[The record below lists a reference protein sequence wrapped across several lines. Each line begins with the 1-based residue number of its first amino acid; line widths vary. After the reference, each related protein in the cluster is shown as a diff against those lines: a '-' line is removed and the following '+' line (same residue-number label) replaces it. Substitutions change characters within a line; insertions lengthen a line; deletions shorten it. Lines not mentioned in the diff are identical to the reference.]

1 MPHAAA
7 APAPTSTPPV
17 IAPTDARQRVLAPDL
32 VRGSMLLAIALANAA
47 EILQSTGAFGHVAGA
62 ERLVGVAFYT
72 LVHSRA
78 YPVFA
83 VMFGYG
89 IAQMAAR
96 QAALGTPAA
105 VVRRLLVRRH
115 LWLIAFGFAHAAL
128 LYHGDFLA
136 AYGIAG
142 LLATWLLVPRGPR
155 GLSRVGWLWALMAV
169 EVAVLA
175 GMVVWQAAGDAGQ
188 AAVFA
193 PPPVPAAITAE
204 SYAASARARLQFWP
218 AHTAR
223 VVPFVVIVWAG
234 LWAGRLRL
242 LDEPR
247 RHRRVLAAAACG
259 GLAITWAGGLPM
271 GLLTAG
277 WLQAG
282 EATAGVVAYLHQ
294 VSGMF
299 GGPGYAAAG
308 GLAAGWITSR
318 PAWRRGFAV
327 EMVAAL
333 GQRSLS
339 GYLFQSA
346 AWLALLAPFGLAW
359 GRGSARPL
367 LAALAVACAVWT
379 VSLAASWWLARAG
392 RRGPA
397 ESLLRRLVY
406 GPGRGVGPSAARIP
420 APGPG
425 ARPLPGG
432 TPDRQPPDPR
442 RQGRAT

>member
-1 MPHAAA
+1 MTDAAA
-7 APAPTSTPPV
+7 SVPASTPPV
-17 IAPTDARQRVLAPDL
+17 IAPTEPRLRALAPDL
-32 VRGSMLLAIALANAA
+32 VRGAMLLAIALANAA
-47 EILQSTGAFGHVAGA
+47 EILQATRAPGLVPAA
-62 ERLVGVAFYT
+62 ERLFGVAFYT

-89 IAQMAAR
+89 IAQLAAR
-96 QAALGTPAA
+96 QAARGAPAA
-105 VVRRLLVRRH
+105 VIRQLLVRRH

-136 AYGIAG
+136 AYGVAG

-155 GLSRVGWLWALMAV
+155 GLARVGWLWALMAV

-175 GMVVWQAAGDAGQ
+175 GMVVWQVAGDTGQ

-193 PPPVPAAITAE
+193 PPAGAAAITAAD
-204 SYAASARARLQFWP
+204 YAASVQARLQFWP

-223 VVPFVVIVWAG
+223 VVPFVVIVWVG
-234 LWAGRLRL
+234 LWAGRRRL
-242 LDEPR
+242 LDEPW
-247 RHRRVLAAAACG
+247 RHRRVLAAAASG
-259 GLAITWAGGLPM
+259 GLAVTWAGGLPM
-271 GLLTAG
+271 GLMSAG
-277 WLQAG
+277 WLQTS
-282 EATAGVVAYLHQ
+282 EATGRVVSYLHQ

-308 GLAAGWITSR
+308 GLAAAWIAARPDWSR
-318 PAWRRGFAV
+318 GLAV
-327 EMVAAL
+327 GVVAAL

-359 GRGSARPL
+359 GRGSRSPL
-367 LAALAVACAVWT
+367 LAALAVASAVWA
-379 VSLAASWWLARAG
+379 VSLAASWWLARTG

-406 GPGRGVGPSAARIP
+406 PPGSDRRRAPSRTRV
-420 APGPG
+420 PGPD
-425 ARPLPGG
+425 ARPPRGG
-432 TPDRQPPDPR
+432 TPDRPPPDPR
-442 RQGRAT
+442 RQGQAT